1 VFGKEKNLMVVFI
14 NTILISGIFILIW
27 CFYFYVKKTSALTDQ
42 IKREAK
48 ELRQQL
54 KMNKPTHDHPK
65 PDFRVVIEVVDPIA
79 LACRESKAA
88 RFVTD
93 IAPVYLTREVY
104 KQLQKEFTLAMKER
118 GIDSNVTLISV

>member
-1 VFGKEKNLMVVFI
+1 MFVFFNS
-14 NTILISGIFILIW
+14 ILIAGIFILIW
-27 CFYFYVKKTSALTDQ
+27 LFYFYVKKTSALTDQ
-42 IKREAK
+42 IKRDAK

-54 KMNKPTHDHPK
+54 KMDKPAHDNPK
-65 PDFRVVIEVVDPIA
+65 PDFRVIIEVVDPIA

-104 KQLQKEFTLAMKER
+104 KQLQKEFILAMQER
-118 GIDSNVTLISV
+118 GIDANVTLISV

>member
-1 VFGKEKNLMVVFI
+1 MFI
-14 NTILISGIFILIW
+14 FTNSVLIVGIIILTWL
-27 CFYFYVKKTSALTDQ
+27 FYFYVKKTSTLIDQ
-42 IKREAK
+42 IKRDAK

-54 KMNKPTHDHPK
+54 KMDKPAPDNPK

-79 LACRESKAA
+79 LACRESKAV
-88 RFVTD
+88 RLITD

-118 GIDSNVTLISV
+118 RIDANVTLISV

>member
-1 VFGKEKNLMVVFI
+1 MFIFI
-14 NTILISGIFILIW
+14 NSILVAGIFILIRI
-27 CFYFYVKKTSALTDQ
+27 FYQYEKKTSTLIDK
-42 IKREAK
+42 IKKDAK
-48 ELRQQL
+48 ELRQQI
-54 KMNKPTHDHPK
+54 KMGEPETDDPK

-104 KQLQKEFTLAMKER
+104 KQLQKEFILAMKER
-118 GIDSNVTLISV
+118 EIDANVTLISV